1 VGLGTA
7 TVDAALGITPPEAS
21 CLAWAV
27 SLARTCS
34 GSVAC
39 SYFVPLAVT
48 VKDAELFPAAGPG
61 TDPAPDDTAEEPD
74 SGPAAALDAAGAP
87 TGGAL
92 E

>member
-1 VGLGTA
+1 LWT
-7 TVDAALGITPPEAS
+7 
-21 CLAWAV
+21 V

-48 VKDAELFPAAGPG
+48 VKDVELFPAGASGAAAA
-61 TDPAPDDTAEEPD
+61 DDMAPDDVAPD
-74 SGPAAALDAAGAP
+74 PNSGREAAFDPPDPAAGA
-87 TGGAL
+87 L

>member
-39 SYFVPLAVT
+39 WYFVPLAVT
-48 VKDAELFPAAGPG
+48 VKDAELFPATGPG
-61 TDPAPDDTAEEPD
+61 AAPAADDADEDPN
-74 SGPAAALDAAGAP
+74 SGPAFAFDAADPAAGA
-87 TGGAL
+87 L